1 MSYVYP
7 NAKELKDKP
16 VVGSHQCVALV
27 QEYAGAPAT
36 TYWRQGEAVF
46 GNKTIKEGTA
56 IATFVDG
63 RYPNRPHGNHAAL
76 YVRQAANG
84 IYVIDQWKDAGK
96 KDISLRLLTC
106 KGRDK
111 KGNFKRPSDN
121 ADAFYII
128 E

>member
-27 QEYAGAPAT
+27 QEYAGAPRT
-36 TYWRQGEAVF
+36 TYWRQGEAVM

-76 YVRQAANG
+76 FVREVANG
-84 IYVIDQWKDAGK
+84 IVVVDQWKAGK
-96 KDISLRLLTC
+96 KTKISVRTI
-106 KGRDK
+106 KSQGKDK
-111 KGNFKRPSDN
+111 KGKFVNPGEN
-121 ADAFYII
+121 ADAFFVI

>member
-27 QEYAGAPAT
+27 QEYAGAPRT
-36 TYWRQGEAVF
+36 TYWRQGEAVM

-76 YVRQAANG
+76 FVRELANG
-84 IYVIDQWKDAGK
+84 IVVVDQWKAGK
-96 KDISLRLLTC
+96 KTKISVRTI
-106 KGRDK
+106 KSQGKDK
-111 KGNFKRPSDN
+111 KGKFVNPGEN
-121 ADAFYII
+121 ADAFFVI